1 MNAIH
6 QISLKL
12 QLGIDP
18 DARVAPSTLRAMW
31 ETQASRRLGPAATTP
46 TKLTARD
53 AAGRPIAV
61 PAPRS

>member
-31 ETQASRRLGPAATTP
+31 ETQASRRLGTASATATKP
-46 TKLTARD
+46 TVRD
-53 AAGRPIAV
+53 AAGRPIAA